1 MPDEILAGAL
11 APLFSRVRTSTC
23 CVKRATGVRRVNQ
36 PLTHEKLAH
45 HVNGGP
51 ACGVYPMEPGA
62 STTLLALFDLDSH
75 CGETAWP
82 DMQRAGLAV
91 MTALASASVS
101 RPAVVKAQDCCTL
114 GASCCTLGG
123 SCCR

>member
-1 MPDEILAGAL
+1 MNKYRILFGTAL
-11 APLFSRVRTSTC
+11 
-23 CVKRATGVRRVNQ
+23 
-36 PLTHEKLAH
+36 
-45 HVNGGP
+45 
-51 ACGVYPMEPGA
+51 
-62 STTLLALFDLDSH
+62 
-75 CGETAWP
+75 
-82 DMQRAGLAV
+82 LAV